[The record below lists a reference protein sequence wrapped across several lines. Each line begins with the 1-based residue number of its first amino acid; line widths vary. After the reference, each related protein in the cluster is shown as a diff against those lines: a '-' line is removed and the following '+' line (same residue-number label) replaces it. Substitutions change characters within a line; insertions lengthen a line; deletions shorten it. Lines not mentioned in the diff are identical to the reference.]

1 MNFRWKEWL
10 IIAGGLTGALMLLNS
25 ALTGSWTI
33 LLATLGMVGVI
44 SLIVLA
50 KYPVYLAFG
59 ILAPFG
65 ITMLGVTQIPTIALV
80 LMICIA
86 SVFMR
91 ASIITHGLPYLGRL
105 DPLVMVFFLY
115 LIIRYASDPV
125 LPGYAL
131 GISNDVTGFRSW
143 LNHLIGL
150 ILFFSL
156 GFLITSTDAMQKLFR
171 WSALFSLIFTIIFFG
186 LMFIPGQELSTA
198 LGQMGIFVTMFG
210 NGWRRFVFLP
220 AMGTFLITAALL
232 PTLFRTTP
240 FQRRIF
246 TVIGV
251 LAVIAGGGR
260 GSVLTLLLTVGII
273 LILKKRSLSFGILVA
288 TVIGLTIMANT
299 LVGHWST
306 KTVTPIVRI
315 MGSFSPALS
324 TEIGAMG
331 TMEWRYIRW
340 KRAMEDIRQH
350 PWVGM
355 GYGGVKNYF
364 GVLSDIQETS
374 PDLDVERDVAIG
386 ATHNGFISAA
396 RNLGIPFTLLFAIIS
411 LRRAYVHWRKLK
423 PQHFAGVLPEAHI
436 FLCSYLVVMVLGMTI
451 GGDITLPSNWMSIA
465 LSFVVERLDSGL
477 SSDTT

>member
-1 MNFRWKEWL
+1 
-10 IIAGGLTGALMLLNS
+10 
-25 ALTGSWTI
+25 
-33 LLATLGMVGVI
+33 
-44 SLIVLA
+44 
-50 KYPVYLAFG
+50 
-59 ILAPFG
+59 
-65 ITMLGVTQIPTIALV
+65 MLGVTQIPTIALV

-86 SVFMR
+86 SIFMR
-91 ASIITHGLPYLGRL
+91 ASIITRALPYRGRL
-105 DPLVMVFFLY
+105 DPLVMIFFLY

-150 ILFFSL
+150 ILFLSF
-156 GFLITSTDAMQKLFR
+156 GFLITSVEAVQKLFR
-171 WSALFSLIFTIIFFG
+171 WLVLFSLVFTILFLG
-186 LMFIPGQELSTA
+186 LMFVPGQELSSI
-198 LGQMGIFVTMFG
+198 LGKMGIFVTMFG

-220 AMGTFLITAALL
+220 AMGTFLITASLL
-232 PTLFRTTP
+232 PNLFLTTP
-240 FQRRIF
+240 FQRRLF
-246 TVIGV
+246 TVIGI
-251 LAVIAGGGR
+251 LAVVAGGGR

-273 LILKKRSLSFGILVA
+273 LILKKRSLAFGALVA
-288 TVIGLTIMANT
+288 AVIGLTIIANT

-364 GVLSDIQETS
+364 GVLSDFQETS

-396 RNLGIPFTLLFAIIS
+396 RNLGIPFTLLFAIIG
-411 LRRAYVHWRKLK
+411 LWRAYVHWRKLK
-423 PQHFAGVLPEAHI
+423 PHHPAGLLPEAHI
-436 FLCSYLVVMVLGMTI
+436 FLCSYLAVMVLGMTI
-451 GGDITLPSNWMSIA
+451 GGDITLTVNWLFIA
-465 LSFVVERLDSGL
+465 LSFVVESLDSGL
-477 SSDTT
+477 SSATT

>member
-1 MNFRWKEWL
+1 
-10 IIAGGLTGALMLLNS
+10 
-25 ALTGSWTI
+25 
-33 LLATLGMVGVI
+33 
-44 SLIVLA
+44 
-50 KYPVYLAFG
+50 
-59 ILAPFG
+59 
-65 ITMLGVTQIPTIALV
+65 
-80 LMICIA
+80 
-86 SVFMR
+86 
-91 ASIITHGLPYLGRL
+91 
-105 DPLVMVFFLY
+105 
-115 LIIRYASDPV
+115 
-125 LPGYAL
+125 
-131 GISNDVTGFRSW
+131 
-143 LNHLIGL
+143 
-150 ILFFSL
+150 
-156 GFLITSTDAMQKLFR
+156 
-171 WSALFSLIFTIIFFG
+171 
-186 LMFIPGQELSTA
+186 
-198 LGQMGIFVTMFG
+198 
-210 NGWRRFVFLP
+210 
-220 AMGTFLITAALL
+220 
-232 PTLFRTTP
+232 
-240 FQRRIF
+240 
-246 TVIGV
+246 

-260 GSVLTLLLTVGII
+260 GLVLTLLLTVGII